1 MGFVQTWMD
10 LSNVDAMKVSW
21 YIFQKFQIPKSEFSL
36 YFLGYKLSLSG
47 LSCVDIDD
55 CRENPL
61 ICLHGRCRNT
71 VGSYICECE
80 SGYLHSSDGGKF
92 SLHLAEIKNY
102 WLFSESLIYW
112 IQKCTLWFDE
122 KNRAL
127 INFRLQLFARTGSWV
142 MRQPQQD
149 KVQLACISRAVIF
162 IHLIWF

>member
-1 MGFVQTWMD
+1 M
-10 LSNVDAMKVSW
+10 
-21 YIFQKFQIPKSEFSL
+21 
-36 YFLGYKLSLSG
+36 SLSG

-127 INFRLQLFARTGSWV
+127 INFRLQLFSRTGSWV
-142 MRQPQQD
+142 MRHF
-149 KVQLACISRAVIF
+149 SRQTTTRQSAVGLHF
-162 IHLIWF
+162 ESCYLHSFNLILKKHTFW

>member
-21 YIFQKFQIPKSEFSL
+21 YIFQKFKIPKSEFSL

-80 SGYLHSSDGGKF
+80 SGYLHSSDGGKY

-102 WLFSESLIYW
+102 WLFSESLIY
-112 IQKCTLWFDE
+112 
-122 KNRAL
+122 
-127 INFRLQLFARTGSWV
+127 
-142 MRQPQQD
+142 
-149 KVQLACISRAVIF
+149 
-162 IHLIWF
+162 